1 MKSAHEQEKREL
13 EENFEKLR
21 LSLQVSILFICW
33 LELLLV
39 TLCESPGRTKFF
51 QQFKSSSM
59 KQTLKYLDTERF
71 ASIKIPPGFPFHQP
85 YLSTISL
92 ISAVSLHTDGT
103 QEHLPPKVRISGVR
117 FLLFVCSPASNY
129 F

>member
-33 LELLLV
+33 LKLLLV
-39 TLCESPGRTKFF
+39 TLCESPGRAKFF

-71 ASIKIPPGFPFHQP
+71 VFIKIPPGFPFYQL
-85 YLSTISL
+85 YLSTIFL

-103 QEHLPPKVRISGVR
+103 QEPPPPKLR
-117 FLLFVCSPASNY
+117 FLG
-129 F
+129 